1 MKHFLTIS
9 KLRPDVK
16 NKLTKG
22 YRHTGI
28 DPHRVLP
35 RLLYIKGQGNFEQFR
50 EKFSILT
57 FSFVR
62 HPFARFVIRLTLE
75 SKKGYLVACYFFSQ
89 DNISI

>member
-1 MKHFLTIS
+1 MTHFLTIS

-16 NKLTKG
+16 NKLT
-22 YRHTGI
+22 I
-28 DPHRVLP
+28 DDKHNVLP
-35 RLLYIKGQGNFEQFR
+35 GLLYIKGQGNFEQFR